1 MMCDSLGT
9 GIDPPLTEEPITDPD
24 QGVKRNHSQGESSS
38 SSDAAGDMKK
48 QKLEGGDSKKEI
60 PGHTQQELVTTDK
73 SGNTGNNGK
82 TGNTGNND
90 IGSVF
95 ATQTWEAYFATWD
108 CRKKA
113 RGILAKSGM
122 LGASQS
128 GQSGDHKYR
137 VTHKVDY

>member
-38 SSDAAGDMKK
+38 SSDAGDMKK
-48 QKLEGGDSKKEI
+48 QKMEGGDSMKEI

-73 SGNTGNNGK
+73 SGNTGNSGK
-82 TGNTGNND
+82 TGNTGNSD

-95 ATQTWEAYFATWD
+95 STQTWEAYFATWD

-128 GQSGDHKYR
+128 GQWSEDQKE
-137 VTHKVDY
+137 HKVDY